1 MRYGQETKIVS
12 RQFYYITDKQSRGN
26 MHIYSCFIQIL
37 LKNAKKC
44 YFLILILHIN
54 IFFFKTLPFVYMQNL
69 IISTLNK
76 KISIRTKC
84 VV

>member
-37 LKNAKKC
+37 LKNAKKMLFFNTNSS
-44 YFLILILHIN
+44 YKYIFL
-54 IFFFKTLPFVYMQNL
+54 QNL
-69 IISTLNK
+69 TFCLYAKFNYFYLK
-76 KISIRTKC
+76 
-84 VV
+84 